1 MSCLPDLDQLPIEIL
16 ESRKSVLWNFET
28 RDGRPTK
35 VPYQPHRPNTK
46 ASTTNPATWG
56 RFNDA
61 FDAVSSGKADGVG
74 VVLGDGFIGID
85 IDHCRNAETGEI
97 AADALAL
104 IRTLDSYTEISPSG
118 TGVHIWV
125 RGACPPGGLH
135 RHGVELY
142 SQGRY
147 FTITGHHLPGTP
159 SAIHDRTAQVTD
171 LHAQLA
177 GGKSSSPASSSSSS
191 SARVVPTTSLDDAEL
206 LATARRANN
215 GGAFDRLWS
224 GDTSAYD
231 GDDSAADL
239 ALLNHL
245 AFYTGRDPERMD
257 RLFRQSG
264 LMRAKWDSRRRHS
277 TYGGITTAQAI
288 AGCTEVYEPAGDPE
302 IDDSPEPEPESTSE
316 PESPTRHDG
325 WPTLRD
331 DARVGLFGDLVNVL
345 APATEA
351 DPVALLIHLLVFF
364 GSLLGRA
371 ARMPIGA
378 DLHYTNENALCVGD
392 TALGRKGMACA
403 VSRQVMADVDPIWA
417 EGCVATGLSS
427 GEGLIHA
434 VRDATTKQEAVK
446 VGTRVRGY
454 ETVTVDAGVTDKRLA
469 VIEPEFGKVLRVSRR
484 DGNTLS
490 AVIRQAWDHGSL
502 RVLTRQSPVKATNA
516 HISIIGHCTPLELR
530 QELRTTDMASGFANR
545 FLIALVRRSQC
556 LPDGGTVDP
565 RARAELVT
573 RFQAVA
579 AQAEQIDTIT
589 RDDEARTHWHAIY
602 PPLTRARAGLIG
614 AVCNRAPAHVAR
626 LSCLYALAEA
636 SPVIRLEHQKAA
648 LAVWTYCETS
658 ATKLFGLRTGQRLA
672 DFLLA
677 LLRVSPKGLTRTQL
691 SDKCGRN
698 RRAEE
703 INEALQLLVD
713 YGLAHCKKDA
723 VQAKP
728 GRPAWRWFAT
738 AMETNGTS

>member
-1 MSCLPDLDQLPIEIL
+1 MS
-16 ESRKSVLWNFET
+16 R
-28 RDGRPTK
+28 
-35 VPYQPHRPNTK
+35 YQPYRPNNK

-56 RFNDA
+56 RFDDA

-97 AADALAL
+97 TAAALAL
-104 IRTLDSYTEISPSG
+104 IRTLNSYTEISPSG

-159 SAIHDRTAQVTD
+159 SAINDRTAQVTD
-171 LHAQLA
+171 LYAQLA
-177 GGKSSSPASSSSSS
+177 GGKPSSSSSSSSPASSSASRSSS
-191 SARVVPTTSLDDAEL
+191 SAARVVPTTRRDDAEL
-206 LATARRANN
+206 LATARRASN

-224 GDTSAYD
+224 GDTSAYN

-245 AFYTGRDPERMD
+245 AFYTGRDAQRMD

-264 LMRAKWDSRRRHS
+264 LMRAKWDSRRRDT
-277 TYGGITTAQAI
+277 TYGAISIARAI
-288 AGCTEVYEPAGDPE
+288 ADCTEVYESTGDPE

-316 PESPTRHDG
+316 PESSTRDDE
-325 WPTLRD
+325 WPTLHS
-331 DARVGLFGDLVNVL
+331 DARIGLLGDLLNVL

-351 DPVALLIHLLVFF
+351 DPVGLLLHLLVLF
-364 GSLLGRA
+364 GSMLGRA
-371 ARMPIGA
+371 AGMQIGA
-378 DLHYTNENALCVGD
+378 DRHHTNENALCVGD
-392 TALGRKGMACA
+392 TSLGRKGMAFA
-403 VSRQVMADVDPIWA
+403 ITRQFMADVDPIWA
-417 EGCVATGLSS
+417 EGCVVTGLSS
-427 GEGLIHA
+427 GEGLIYA
-434 VRDATTKQEAVK
+434 VRDAMTKQEAIK
-446 VGTRVRGY
+446 VGMRVMGY
-454 ETVTVDAGVTDKRLA
+454 ETVTVDPGVRDKRLS
-469 VIEPEFGKVLRVSRR
+469 VIEPEFPKVLRVSRR

-490 AVIRQAWDHGSL
+490 AVIRQAWDHGCL
-502 RVLTRQSPVKATNA
+502 RVLTRQRPGQGHGRAYQHHRSLHPLGTAAGTAHHRHGERLREPVPDRVGAPQSVFTRRR
-516 HISIIGHCTPLELR
+516 H
-530 QELRTTDMASGFANR
+530 
-545 FLIALVRRSQC
+545 RRSHC
-556 LPDGGTVDP
+556 PCGTRHSLPSRGGQGRADRYRHP
-565 RARAELVT
+565 RR
-573 RFQAVA
+573 Q
-579 AQAEQIDTIT
+579 
-589 RDDEARTHWHAIY
+589 ARTHWHAIY
-602 PPLTRARAGLIG
+602 PALTRARAGLIG

-658 ATKLFGLRTGQRLA
+658 ATKLFGVRTGQRLA

-691 SDKCGRN
+691 NDKCGRN

-703 INEALQLLVD
+703 INEALRLLVD
-713 YGLAHCKKDA
+713 YGLAHCDKDT
-723 VQAKP
+723 VEAKP